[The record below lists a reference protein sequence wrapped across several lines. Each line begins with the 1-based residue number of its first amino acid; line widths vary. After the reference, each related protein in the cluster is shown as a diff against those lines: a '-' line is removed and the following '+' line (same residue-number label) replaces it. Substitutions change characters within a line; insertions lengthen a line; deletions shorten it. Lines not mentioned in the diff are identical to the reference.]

1 MVTKNF
7 TVLLYKEDDMYVAEC
22 VEIGTVDQGETI
34 EEAINNLREA
44 TRLYLEECP
53 SVEVTPRLVTTME
66 VSYEETIYA

>member
-1 MVTKNF
+1 MITKNL

-22 VEIGTVDQGETI
+22 VEVGTVDQGETI

-53 SVEVTPRLVTTME
+53 TVDLTPKFVTTME
-66 VSYEETIYA
+66 